1 MTDDKIA
8 LQDLLKKSSDARLLH
23 EMIGFVAQRL
33 MALETDALCGAGHGD
48 RRNASAND
56 EHATTLHAPGD
67 SRLRQRQCN
76 RQPACRDN
84 LTAPPTRVAGAS
96 LQQHALRHDLS
107 TQSNELRGR
116 LNHKPSRPAQRVL
129 LAPY

>member
-48 RRNASAND
+48 RRNGSAND

-76 RQPACRDN
+76 RQPACRDT
-84 LTAPPTRVAGAS
+84 LTALPTRVAGAS
-96 LQQHALRHDLS
+96 LQQYALRHDLG